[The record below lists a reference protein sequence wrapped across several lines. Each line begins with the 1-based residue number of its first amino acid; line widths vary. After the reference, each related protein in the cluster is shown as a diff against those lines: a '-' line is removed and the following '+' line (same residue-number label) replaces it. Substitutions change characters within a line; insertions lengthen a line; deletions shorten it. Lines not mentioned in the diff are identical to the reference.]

1 MDSLTDVSD
10 WSSSDDSDIDE
21 LLQDDDVE
29 MMSLL
34 VDVQAFEDRVKLM
47 DQRRG
52 STMGR
57 LTIYRNRALGH
68 EHLMQGYFAEV
79 PTYPARL
86 FRRRYRMRR
95 SLFVKIVND
104 CEAASYYFKRRRS
117 AAGIMGF
124 SAYQKISAAMRVL
137 AYGIPADYTDEYLR
151 IGEDTTTESVRRFAK
166 LVIRLYG
173 EKYLRAPN
181 EKDTKRLMEMNEKRG
196 WPGMLG
202 SLDCMH
208 WRWKNCPKAW
218 HGMYCGKSRD
228 ATIVLEAVASEDTW
242 IWHAFFG
249 LPGTLNDI
257 NVLNRSP
264 LFKRLISGDAPACN
278 YKIMNNEYSM
288 GYYLSD
294 GIYPEWATLVKSI
307 KEKNG
312 VPLTRKEA
320 HFTKAQEAAR
330 KDIERAFGVLQARFA
345 IVRGPARFWDK
356 KTLVNIMK
364 CCVILHNMIL
374 EDERGLNLPCFYD
387 NVGTRVQPE
396 RNPSRIHA
404 FLEAHREI
412 EDATTHGRLR
422 DDLVEHHWQLDGR
435 RIGP

>member
-1 MDSLTDVSD
+1 
-10 WSSSDDSDIDE
+10 
-21 LLQDDDVE
+21 
-29 MMSLL
+29 
-34 VDVQAFEDRVKLM
+34 
-47 DQRRG
+47 
-52 STMGR
+52 
-57 LTIYRNRALGH
+57 
-68 EHLMQGYFAEV
+68 
-79 PTYPARL
+79 
-86 FRRRYRMRR
+86 MRR

-104 CEAASYYFKRRRS
+104 CEAASYYFKRCRS

-124 SAYQKISAAMRVL
+124 SAYQNISAAMRVL
-137 AYGIPADYTDEYLR
+137 TYGIPADYTDEYLR
-151 IGEDTTTESVRRFAK
+151 IGQDTTMESVRRFAK

-173 EKYLRAPN
+173 EQYLRAPN
-181 EKDTKRLMEMNEKRG
+181 EEDTKRLMEMNEKRG

-208 WRWKNCPKAW
+208 WRWKNCPKAC
-218 HGMYCGKSRD
+218 HGMFCGKSRD
-228 ATIVLEAVASEDTW
+228 ATIVLEAVASQDTW

-257 NVLNRSP
+257 NILNRSP

-278 YKIMNNEYSM
+278 YKIMDNEYSM
-288 GYYLSD
+288 GYYLTD
-294 GIYPEWATLVKSI
+294 GIYPEWVTLVKSI

-345 IVRGPARFWDK
+345 IVHGPARFWDK
-356 KTLVNIMK
+356 KTLMNIMK

-396 RNPSRIHA
+396 RNPSRIRA
-404 FLEAHREI
+404 FLQAHREI

-422 DDLVEHHWQLDGR
+422 DDLIEHHLQLDGR